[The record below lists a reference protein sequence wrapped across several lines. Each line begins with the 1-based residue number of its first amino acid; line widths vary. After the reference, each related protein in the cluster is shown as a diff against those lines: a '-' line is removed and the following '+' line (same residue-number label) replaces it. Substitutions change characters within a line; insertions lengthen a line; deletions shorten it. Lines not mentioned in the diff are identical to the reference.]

1 MSGLEP
7 VELKKGGFPDL
18 SGDGKVTQKDILMGR
33 GVIKKAN
40 GGIAAY
46 ANGGDSSVL
55 NLNMLDEYINFL
67 QQEEQKAF
75 KDSRVAPG
83 TNPTGLPIL
92 GDRKRIQASQNYIQ
106 ARKDVVNALRNI
118 TDENLEAYNRG
129 DFKNLSTGIAKKE
142 IEKYLDF
149 SAASKV
155 ADEVKNKS
163 GIASYADGGDADKS
177 FFNLQ
182 RTAEGSGANLRDF
195 TDLVFDPTDP
205 VDYAIAGLMVFP
217 PAAIAAKLIKLGV
230 KGNKLKNKMKKVENI
245 KNAQRSMGKKAK
257 DLFTTNPIDNM
268 AAANGLVLGGTRTGK
283 YGLSATGQL
292 AVRNELA
299 DLATTNERTISR
311 IGPVEL
317 YSYEARD
324 QIREDPSLIK
334 KGGIQ
339 DLVEIG
345 EVSSELIEILKEPE
359 GREAVAE
366 VIKESLPSMPNVFG
380 TVDDEILNKR
390 DGGIIKFAKGG
401 AVKKGGRALLDKAK
415 EKIKL
420 KKDGTPDKRYK
431 VETKTPDKPKSS
443 GTKINEK
450 LKPKKQTQAQK
461 KAAAERKRK
470 ADLKK
475 AEKKR
480 QDDIDAKAKADAAA
494 RRKKDADDFNQS
506 RQQSPATKV
515 DDAATGGTPKT
526 GGGVPEGDVPKSG
539 FFQNPVPYLSPNIF
553 NPATKA
559 KGTKAILAG
568 ATLLPGMFRDADG
581 SEEDRPSTEDVI
593 ISNDGLEN
601 LFNKDPGGDIPD
613 ANPSEWNQIMK
624 NRLVTDQG
632 FQLDDKGDFV
642 DKPKFRNYLRSL
654 PKAYLDKTNRDPD
667 FAKKMMAGFLNMMKP
682 VEGFVPINPV
692 VAFGE
697 GYLGE
702 ETRQADMLPADA
714 KMLQFLQTNPEL
726 YQRYL
731 ESESAKA
738 GVLLSDA
745 KQQEADRIFN
755 SLLGNLSIKYG
766 VPLDNIGDYKVIY
779 TDPAS
784 GRTMEIDSTVLLSM
798 GDQSVKI
805 VGSPN
810 LELVLR

>member
-33 GVIKKAN
+33 GVIKKAD

-46 ANGGDSSVL
+46 AN
-55 NLNMLDEYINFL
+55 
-67 QQEEQKAF
+67 
-75 KDSRVAPG
+75 
-83 TNPTGLPIL
+83 
-92 GDRKRIQASQNYIQ
+92 
-106 ARKDVVNALRNI
+106 
-118 TDENLEAYNRG
+118 
-129 DFKNLSTGIAKKE
+129 
-142 IEKYLDF
+142 
-149 SAASKV
+149 
-155 ADEVKNKS
+155 
-163 GIASYADGGDADKS
+163 GGDADKS

-217 PAAIAAKLIKLGV
+217 PAAIAARLIKLGV
-230 KGNKLKNKMKKVENI
+230 KGNKLKDKMKKVETI
-245 KNAQRSMGKKAK
+245 KNAQRSMGTKAK

-268 AAANGLVLGGTRTGK
+268 AAANGLILGGTRSTALG
-283 YGLSATGQL
+283 ATGQL

-299 DLATTNERTISR
+299 DLGTTNQRSIKR
-311 IGPVEL
+311 VGPVEL

-359 GREAVAE
+359 GREAMAE

-380 TVDDEILNKR
+380 TVEEEILNKK
-390 DGGIIKFAKGG
+390 DGGIASF
-401 AVKKGGRALLDKAK
+401 KKGGILKGGRSILDKTK
-415 EKIKL
+415 DKIKL
-420 KKDGTPDKRYK
+420 KKDGTPDRRYK
-431 VETKTPDKPKSS
+431 TETKTETTDKPKSDKSESS
-443 GTKINEK
+443 GTKIN
-450 LKPKKQTQAQK
+450 KKVEESKSSVADKKTRQK
-461 KAAAERKRK
+461 AIDDKTKRDAATRRK
-470 ADLKK
+470 ADTD
-475 AEKKR
+475 E
-480 QDDIDAKAKADAAA
+480 
-494 RRKKDADDFNQS
+494 FNQS
-506 RQQSPATKV
+506 RQQTTATKV
-515 DDAATGGTPKT
+515 DDATTGGASKK
-526 GGGVPEGDVPKSG
+526 GGGVPEGDVVKPG
-539 FFQNPVPYLSPNIF
+539 FFQKAF
-553 NPATKA
+553 QKA
-559 KGTKAILAG
+559 KKPALIGGALVAG
-568 ATLLPGMFRDADG
+568 ATLLPNIFRDADG
-581 SEEDRPSTEDVI
+581 SDADRPSTEDVN

-601 LFNKDPGGDIPD
+601 LFNKDTGGDIPD
-613 ANPSEWNQIMK
+613 TNPSEWNQIMK

-714 KMLQFLQTNPEL
+714 KMLQFLQANPDL
-726 YQRYL
+726 YQQYL

-738 GVLLSDA
+738 GVLLSDTKAEVGQNYYDLLVSSAAQTQGIPLDQIA
-745 KQQEADRIFN
+745 KGNYQLYYGDNPVTAATIT
-755 SLLGNLSIKYG
+755 SLLGQG
-766 VPLDNIGDYKVIY
+766 VSVIGD
-779 TDPAS
+779 PNF
-784 GRTMEIDSTVLLSM
+784 VLKE
-798 GDQSVKI
+798 VK
-805 VGSPN
+805 
-810 LELVLR
+810 

>member
-33 GVIKKAN
+33 GVIEKAD

-46 ANGGDSSVL
+46 AN
-55 NLNMLDEYINFL
+55 
-67 QQEEQKAF
+67 
-75 KDSRVAPG
+75 
-83 TNPTGLPIL
+83 
-92 GDRKRIQASQNYIQ
+92 
-106 ARKDVVNALRNI
+106 
-118 TDENLEAYNRG
+118 
-129 DFKNLSTGIAKKE
+129 
-142 IEKYLDF
+142 
-149 SAASKV
+149 
-155 ADEVKNKS
+155 
-163 GIASYADGGDADKS
+163 GGDADKS

-217 PAAIAAKLIKLGV
+217 PAAIAARLIKLGV
-230 KGNKLKNKMKKVENI
+230 KGNKLKDKMKKVETI
-245 KNAQRSMGKKAK
+245 KNAQRSMGTKAK

-268 AAANGLVLGGTRTGK
+268 AAANGLILGGTRSTALG
-283 YGLSATGQL
+283 ATGQL

-299 DLATTNERTISR
+299 DLGTTNQRSIKR
-311 IGPVEL
+311 VGPVEL

-359 GREAVAE
+359 GREAMAE

-380 TVDDEILNKR
+380 TVEEEILNKK
-390 DGGIIKFAKGG
+390 DGGIASF
-401 AVKKGGRALLDKAK
+401 KKGGILKGGRSILDKTK
-415 EKIKL
+415 DKIKL
-420 KKDGTPDKRYK
+420 KKDGTPDRRYK
-431 VETKTPDKPKSS
+431 TETKTETTDKPKSDKSESS
-443 GTKINEK
+443 GTKIN
-450 LKPKKQTQAQK
+450 KKVEESKSSVADKKTRQK
-461 KAAAERKRK
+461 AIDDKTKRDAATRRK
-470 ADLKK
+470 ADTD
-475 AEKKR
+475 E
-480 QDDIDAKAKADAAA
+480 
-494 RRKKDADDFNQS
+494 FNQS
-506 RQQSPATKV
+506 RQQTTATKV
-515 DDAATGGTPKT
+515 DDATTGGASKK
-526 GGGVPEGDVPKSG
+526 GGGVPEGDVVKPG
-539 FFQNPVPYLSPNIF
+539 FFQKAF
-553 NPATKA
+553 QKA
-559 KGTKAILAG
+559 KKPALIGGALVAG
-568 ATLLPGMFRDADG
+568 ATLLPNIFRDADG
-581 SEEDRPSTEDVI
+581 SDADRPSTEDVN

-601 LFNKDPGGDIPD
+601 LFNKDTGGDIPD
-613 ANPSEWNQIMK
+613 TNPSEWNQIMK
-624 NRLVTDQG
+624 NRLVNDQG

-682 VEGFVPINPV
+682 VEGFVPINPA

-714 KMLQFLQTNPEL
+714 KMLQFLQANPDL
-726 YQRYL
+726 YQQYL

-738 GVLLSDA
+738 GVLLSDTKAEVGQNYYDLLVSSAAQTQGIPLDQIA
-745 KQQEADRIFN
+745 KGNYQLYYKDTPITAATIT
-755 SLLGNLSIKYG
+755 SLLGQG
-766 VPLDNIGDYKVIY
+766 VSVIGD
-779 TDPAS
+779 PNF
-784 GRTMEIDSTVLLSM
+784 VLKE
-798 GDQSVKI
+798 VK
-805 VGSPN
+805 
-810 LELVLR
+810 

>member
-33 GVIKKAN
+33 GVIEKAD

-46 ANGGDSSVL
+46 AN
-55 NLNMLDEYINFL
+55 
-67 QQEEQKAF
+67 
-75 KDSRVAPG
+75 
-83 TNPTGLPIL
+83 
-92 GDRKRIQASQNYIQ
+92 
-106 ARKDVVNALRNI
+106 
-118 TDENLEAYNRG
+118 
-129 DFKNLSTGIAKKE
+129 
-142 IEKYLDF
+142 
-149 SAASKV
+149 
-155 ADEVKNKS
+155 
-163 GIASYADGGDADKS
+163 GGDADKS

-217 PAAIAAKLIKLGV
+217 PAAIAARLIKLGV
-230 KGNKLKNKMKKVENI
+230 KGNKLKDKMKKVETI
-245 KNAQRSMGKKAK
+245 KNAQRSMGTKAK

-268 AAANGLVLGGTRTGK
+268 AAANGLILGGTRSTALG
-283 YGLSATGQL
+283 ATGQL

-299 DLATTNERTISR
+299 DLLTTNQRSIKR
-311 IGPVEL
+311 VGPAEL

-359 GREAVAE
+359 GREAMAE

-380 TVDDEILNKR
+380 TVEEEILNKK
-390 DGGIIKFAKGG
+390 DGGIASF
-401 AVKKGGRALLDKAK
+401 KKGGILKGGRSILDKTK
-415 EKIKL
+415 DKIKL

-431 VETKTPDKPKSS
+431 TETKTKTTDKPKSDKSESS
-443 GTKINEK
+443 GTKIN
-450 LKPKKQTQAQK
+450 KKVEDSKSSVADK
-461 KAAAERKRK
+461 KAREKAIDDKTKRDAATRRK
-470 ADLKK
+470 AD
-475 AEKKR
+475 
-480 QDDIDAKAKADAAA
+480 ADE
-494 RRKKDADDFNQS
+494 FNQS
-506 RQQSPATKV
+506 RQQTPATKV
-515 DDAATGGTPKT
+515 DDATTGSAPKT
-526 GGGVPEGDVPKSG
+526 GGGVPEGDVVKPG
-539 FFQNPVPYLSPNIF
+539 LFQ
-553 NPATKA
+553 KA
-559 KGTKAILAG
+559 KKPALIGGALVAG
-568 ATLLPGMFRDADG
+568 ATLLPNIFRDADG
-581 SEEDRPSTEDVI
+581 SDADRPSTEDVN

-601 LFNKDPGGDIPD
+601 LFNKDTGGDIPD
-613 ANPSEWNQIMK
+613 TNPSEWNQIMK
-624 NRLVTDQG
+624 NRLVNDQG

-714 KMLQFLQTNPEL
+714 KMLQFLQANPDL
-726 YQRYL
+726 YQQYL

-738 GVLLSDA
+738 GVLLSDTKAEVGQNYYDLLVSSAAQTQGIPLDQIA
-745 KQQEADRIFN
+745 KGNYQLYYKDTPITAATIT
-755 SLLGNLSIKYG
+755 SLLGQG
-766 VPLDNIGDYKVIY
+766 VSVIGD
-779 TDPAS
+779 PNF
-784 GRTMEIDSTVLLSM
+784 VLKE
-798 GDQSVKI
+798 VK
-805 VGSPN
+805 
-810 LELVLR
+810 

>member
-33 GVIKKAN
+33 GVIEKAD

-46 ANGGDSSVL
+46 AN
-55 NLNMLDEYINFL
+55 
-67 QQEEQKAF
+67 
-75 KDSRVAPG
+75 
-83 TNPTGLPIL
+83 
-92 GDRKRIQASQNYIQ
+92 
-106 ARKDVVNALRNI
+106 
-118 TDENLEAYNRG
+118 
-129 DFKNLSTGIAKKE
+129 
-142 IEKYLDF
+142 
-149 SAASKV
+149 
-155 ADEVKNKS
+155 
-163 GIASYADGGDADKS
+163 GGDADKS

-217 PAAIAAKLIKLGV
+217 PAAIAARLIKLGV
-230 KGNKLKNKMKKVENI
+230 KGNKLKDKMKKVETI
-245 KNAQRSMGKKAK
+245 KNAQRSMGTKAK

-268 AAANGLVLGGTRTGK
+268 AAANGLILGGTRSTALG
-283 YGLSATGQL
+283 ATGQL

-299 DLATTNERTISR
+299 DLLTTNQRSIKR
-311 IGPVEL
+311 VGPAEL

-359 GREAVAE
+359 GREAMAE

-380 TVDDEILNKR
+380 TVEEEILNKK
-390 DGGIIKFAKGG
+390 DGGIASF
-401 AVKKGGRALLDKAK
+401 KKGGILKGGRSILDKTK
-415 EKIKL
+415 DKIKL

-431 VETKTPDKPKSS
+431 TETKTKTTDKPKSDKSESS
-443 GTKINEK
+443 GTKIN
-450 LKPKKQTQAQK
+450 KKVEDSKSSVADK
-461 KAAAERKRK
+461 KAREKAIDDKTKRDAATRRK
-470 ADLKK
+470 AD
-475 AEKKR
+475 
-480 QDDIDAKAKADAAA
+480 ADE
-494 RRKKDADDFNQS
+494 FNQS
-506 RQQSPATKV
+506 RQQTPATKV
-515 DDAATGGTPKT
+515 DDATTGSAPKT
-526 GGGVPEGDVPKSG
+526 GGGVPEGDVVKPG
-539 FFQNPVPYLSPNIF
+539 LFQ
-553 NPATKA
+553 KA
-559 KGTKAILAG
+559 KKPALIGGALVAG
-568 ATLLPGMFRDADG
+568 ATLLPNIFRDADG
-581 SEEDRPSTEDVI
+581 SDADRPSTEDVN

-601 LFNKDPGGDIPD
+601 LFNKDTGGDIPD
-613 ANPSEWNQIMK
+613 TNPSEWNQIMK
-624 NRLVTDQG
+624 NRLVNDQG

-714 KMLQFLQTNPEL
+714 KMLQFLQANPE
-726 YQRYL
+726 YKDFYL
-731 ESESAKA
+731 KGKAAEA
-738 GVLLSDA
+738 GVLLSDTKAEVGQNYYDLLVSSAAQTQGIPLDQIA
-745 KQQEADRIFN
+745 KGNYQLYYKDTPITAATIT
-755 SLLGNLSIKYG
+755 SLLGQG
-766 VPLDNIGDYKVIY
+766 VSVIGD
-779 TDPAS
+779 PNF
-784 GRTMEIDSTVLLSM
+784 VLKE
-798 GDQSVKI
+798 VK
-805 VGSPN
+805 
-810 LELVLR
+810 

>member
-33 GVIKKAN
+33 GVIEKAD
-40 GGIAAY
+40 GGIAVY
-46 ANGGDSSVL
+46 A
-55 NLNMLDEYINFL
+55 
-67 QQEEQKAF
+67 K
-75 KDSRVAPG
+75 
-83 TNPTGLPIL
+83 
-92 GDRKRIQASQNYIQ
+92 
-106 ARKDVVNALRNI
+106 
-118 TDENLEAYNRG
+118 
-129 DFKNLSTGIAKKE
+129 
-142 IEKYLDF
+142 
-149 SAASKV
+149 
-155 ADEVKNKS
+155 
-163 GIASYADGGDADKS
+163 GGDADKS

-217 PAAIAAKLIKLGV
+217 PAAIAARLIKLGV
-230 KGNKLKNKMKKVENI
+230 KGNKLKDKMKKVETI
-245 KNAQRSMGKKAK
+245 KNAQRSMGTKAK

-268 AAANGLVLGGTRTGK
+268 AAANGLILGGTRSTALG
-283 YGLSATGQL
+283 ATGQL

-299 DLATTNERTISR
+299 DLLTTNQRSIKR
-311 IGPVEL
+311 VGPAEL

-359 GREAVAE
+359 GREAMAE

-380 TVDDEILNKR
+380 TVEEEILNKK
-390 DGGIIKFAKGG
+390 DGGIASF
-401 AVKKGGRALLDKAK
+401 KKGGILKGGRSILDKTK
-415 EKIKL
+415 DKIKL

-431 VETKTPDKPKSS
+431 TETKTETTDKPKSDKSESS

-450 LKPKKQTQAQK
+450 VEESKSSVADK
-461 KAAAERKRK
+461 KAREKAIDDKTKRDAATRRK
-470 ADLKK
+470 AD
-475 AEKKR
+475 
-480 QDDIDAKAKADAAA
+480 ADE
-494 RRKKDADDFNQS
+494 FNQS
-506 RQQSPATKV
+506 RQQTPATKV
-515 DDAATGGTPKT
+515 DDATKGGTPKI

-581 SEEDRPSTEDVI
+581 SEEDRSSTEDVI

-601 LFNKDPGGDIPD
+601 LFNKDPGGNIPD

-654 PKAYLDKTNRDPD
+654 PKSYLDKTNRDPD

-682 VEGFVPINPV
+682 VEGFVPINPA

-714 KMLQFLQTNPEL
+714 KMLQFLQANPE
-726 YQRYL
+726 YKDFYL
-731 ESESAKA
+731 KGKAAEA
-738 GVLLSDA
+738 GVLLSDTKAEVGQNYYDLLVSSAAQTQGIPLDQIA
-745 KQQEADRIFN
+745 KGNYQLYYKDTPITAATIT
-755 SLLGNLSIKYG
+755 SLLGQG
-766 VPLDNIGDYKVIY
+766 VSVIGD
-779 TDPAS
+779 PNF
-784 GRTMEIDSTVLLSM
+784 VLKE
-798 GDQSVKI
+798 V
-805 VGSPN
+805 N
-810 LELVLR
+810 

>member
-33 GVIKKAN
+33 GVIEKAD

-46 ANGGDSSVL
+46 AN
-55 NLNMLDEYINFL
+55 
-67 QQEEQKAF
+67 
-75 KDSRVAPG
+75 
-83 TNPTGLPIL
+83 
-92 GDRKRIQASQNYIQ
+92 
-106 ARKDVVNALRNI
+106 
-118 TDENLEAYNRG
+118 
-129 DFKNLSTGIAKKE
+129 
-142 IEKYLDF
+142 
-149 SAASKV
+149 
-155 ADEVKNKS
+155 
-163 GIASYADGGDADKS
+163 GGDADKS

-217 PAAIAAKLIKLGV
+217 PAAIAARLIKLGV
-230 KGNKLKNKMKKVENI
+230 KGNKLKDKMKKVETI
-245 KNAQRSMGKKAK
+245 KNAQRSMGTKAK

-268 AAANGLVLGGTRTGK
+268 AAANGLILGGTRSTALG
-283 YGLSATGQL
+283 ATGQL

-299 DLATTNERTISR
+299 DLGTTNQRSIKR
-311 IGPVEL
+311 VGPVEL

-359 GREAVAE
+359 GREAMAE

-380 TVDDEILNKR
+380 TVEEEILNKK
-390 DGGIIKFAKGG
+390 DGGIASF
-401 AVKKGGRALLDKAK
+401 KKGGILKGGKSILDKTK

-420 KKDGTPDKRYK
+420 KKDGTPDRRYK
-431 VETKTPDKPKSS
+431 TETKTETTDKPKSDKSESS
-443 GTKINEK
+443 GTKIN
-450 LKPKKQTQAQK
+450 KKVEESKSSVADKKTRQK
-461 KAAAERKRK
+461 AIDDKTKRDAATRRK
-470 ADLKK
+470 ADTD
-475 AEKKR
+475 E
-480 QDDIDAKAKADAAA
+480 
-494 RRKKDADDFNQS
+494 FNQS
-506 RQQSPATKV
+506 RQQTTATKV
-515 DDAATGGTPKT
+515 DDATTGGASKK
-526 GGGVPEGDVPKSG
+526 GGGVPEGDVVKPG
-539 FFQNPVPYLSPNIF
+539 FFQKAF
-553 NPATKA
+553 QKA
-559 KGTKAILAG
+559 KKPALIGGALVAG
-568 ATLLPGMFRDADG
+568 ATLLPNIFRDADG
-581 SEEDRPSTEDVI
+581 SDADRPSTEDVN

-601 LFNKDPGGDIPD
+601 LFNKDTGGDIPD
-613 ANPSEWNQIMK
+613 TNPSEWNQIMK
-624 NRLVTDQG
+624 NRLVNDQG

-682 VEGFVPINPV
+682 VEGFVPINPA

-714 KMLQFLQTNPEL
+714 KMLQFLQANPE
-726 YQRYL
+726 YKDFYL
-731 ESESAKA
+731 KGKAAEA
-738 GVLLSDA
+738 GVLLSDTKAEVGQNYYDLLVSSAAQTQGIPLDQIA
-745 KQQEADRIFN
+745 KGNYQLYYKDTPITAATIT
-755 SLLGNLSIKYG
+755 SLLGQG
-766 VPLDNIGDYKVIY
+766 VSVIGD
-779 TDPAS
+779 PNF
-784 GRTMEIDSTVLLSM
+784 VLKE
-798 GDQSVKI
+798 V
-805 VGSPN
+805 N
-810 LELVLR
+810 

>member
-33 GVIKKAN
+33 GVIEKAD

-46 ANGGDSSVL
+46 AN
-55 NLNMLDEYINFL
+55 
-67 QQEEQKAF
+67 
-75 KDSRVAPG
+75 
-83 TNPTGLPIL
+83 
-92 GDRKRIQASQNYIQ
+92 
-106 ARKDVVNALRNI
+106 
-118 TDENLEAYNRG
+118 
-129 DFKNLSTGIAKKE
+129 
-142 IEKYLDF
+142 
-149 SAASKV
+149 
-155 ADEVKNKS
+155 
-163 GIASYADGGDADKS
+163 GGDADKS

-217 PAAIAAKLIKLGV
+217 PAAIAARLIKLGV
-230 KGNKLKNKMKKVENI
+230 KGNKLKDKMKKVETI
-245 KNAQRSMGKKAK
+245 KNAQRSMGTKAK

-268 AAANGLVLGGTRTGK
+268 AAANGLILGGTRSTALG
-283 YGLSATGQL
+283 ATGQL

-299 DLATTNERTISR
+299 DLGTTNQRSIKR
-311 IGPVEL
+311 VGPVEL

-359 GREAVAE
+359 GREAMAE

-380 TVDDEILNKR
+380 TVEEEILNKK
-390 DGGIIKFAKGG
+390 DGGIASF
-401 AVKKGGRALLDKAK
+401 KKGGILKGGRSILDKTK
-415 EKIKL
+415 DKIKL
-420 KKDGTPDKRYK
+420 KKDGTPDRRYK
-431 VETKTPDKPKSS
+431 TETKTETTDKPKSDKSESS
-443 GTKINEK
+443 GTKIN
-450 LKPKKQTQAQK
+450 KKVEESKSSVADKKTRQK
-461 KAAAERKRK
+461 AIDDKTKRDAATRRK
-470 ADLKK
+470 ADTD
-475 AEKKR
+475 E
-480 QDDIDAKAKADAAA
+480 
-494 RRKKDADDFNQS
+494 FNQS
-506 RQQSPATKV
+506 RQQTTATKV
-515 DDAATGGTPKT
+515 DDATTGGASKK
-526 GGGVPEGDVPKSG
+526 GGGVPEGDVVKPG
-539 FFQNPVPYLSPNIF
+539 FFQKAF
-553 NPATKA
+553 QKA
-559 KGTKAILAG
+559 KKPALIGGALVAG
-568 ATLLPGMFRDADG
+568 ATLLPNIFRDADG
-581 SEEDRPSTEDVI
+581 SDADRPSTEDVN

-601 LFNKDPGGDIPD
+601 LFNKDTGGDIPD
-613 ANPSEWNQIMK
+613 TNPSEWNQIMK
-624 NRLVTDQG
+624 NRLVNDQG

-682 VEGFVPINPV
+682 VEGFVPINPA

-714 KMLQFLQTNPEL
+714 KMLQFLQANPDL
-726 YQRYL
+726 YQQYL

-738 GVLLSDA
+738 GVLLSDTKAEVGQNYYDLLVSSAAQTQGIPLDQIA
-745 KQQEADRIFN
+745 KGNYQLYYKDTPITAATIT
-755 SLLGNLSIKYG
+755 SLLGQG
-766 VPLDNIGDYKVIY
+766 VSVIGD
-779 TDPAS
+779 PNF
-784 GRTMEIDSTVLLSM
+784 VLKE
-798 GDQSVKI
+798 V
-805 VGSPN
+805 N
-810 LELVLR
+810 

>member
-1 MSGLEP
+1 
-7 VELKKGGFPDL
+7 
-18 SGDGKVTQKDILMGR
+18 
-33 GVIKKAN
+33 
-40 GGIAAY
+40 
-46 ANGGDSSVL
+46 
-55 NLNMLDEYINFL
+55 
-67 QQEEQKAF
+67 
-75 KDSRVAPG
+75 
-83 TNPTGLPIL
+83 
-92 GDRKRIQASQNYIQ
+92 
-106 ARKDVVNALRNI
+106 
-118 TDENLEAYNRG
+118 
-129 DFKNLSTGIAKKE
+129 
-142 IEKYLDF
+142 
-149 SAASKV
+149 
-155 ADEVKNKS
+155 
-163 GIASYADGGDADKS
+163 
-177 FFNLQ
+177 
-182 RTAEGSGANLRDF
+182 
-195 TDLVFDPTDP
+195 
-205 VDYAIAGLMVFP
+205 
-217 PAAIAAKLIKLGV
+217 
-230 KGNKLKNKMKKVENI
+230 
-245 KNAQRSMGKKAK
+245 
-257 DLFTTNPIDNM
+257 
-268 AAANGLVLGGTRTGK
+268 
-283 YGLSATGQL
+283 
-292 AVRNELA
+292 
-299 DLATTNERTISR
+299 
-311 IGPVEL
+311 
-317 YSYEARD
+317 
-324 QIREDPSLIK
+324 
-334 KGGIQ
+334 
-339 DLVEIG
+339 
-345 EVSSELIEILKEPE
+345 
-359 GREAVAE
+359 
-366 VIKESLPSMPNVFG
+366 MPNVFG

-390 DGGIIKFAKGG
+390 DGGIIRFAKGG
-401 AVKKGGRALLDKAK
+401 AVKKGGRAFLDKTK
-415 EKIKL
+415 KKIKL

-526 GGGVPEGDVPKSG
+526 GGGVPEGDLPKQG

-581 SEEDRPSTEDVI
+581 SEEDRPSTEDVT

-682 VEGFVPINPV
+682 VEGYVPINPA

-697 GYLGE
+697 GYFGE
-702 ETRQADMLPADA
+702 ETRQADMLPADVQTL
-714 KMLQFLQTNPEL
+714 KFLQDNPRFADL
-726 YQRYL
+726 YKQMQAAKVGMTLGEVKEGQPEYVYETLLRDKLETSGYTYDQYPNFILTYNGKPVGPSFIGAKLGQGVNVYL
-731 ESESAKA
+731 DPLFGIQIKPSASA
-738 GVLLSDA
+738 
-745 KQQEADRIFN
+745 
-755 SLLGNLSIKYG
+755 
-766 VPLDNIGDYKVIY
+766 P
-779 TDPAS
+779 
-784 GRTMEIDSTVLLSM
+784 
-798 GDQSVKI
+798 
-805 VGSPN
+805 
-810 LELVLR
+810 

>member
-33 GVIKKAN
+33 GVIEKAD

-46 ANGGDSSVL
+46 AN
-55 NLNMLDEYINFL
+55 
-67 QQEEQKAF
+67 
-75 KDSRVAPG
+75 
-83 TNPTGLPIL
+83 
-92 GDRKRIQASQNYIQ
+92 
-106 ARKDVVNALRNI
+106 
-118 TDENLEAYNRG
+118 
-129 DFKNLSTGIAKKE
+129 
-142 IEKYLDF
+142 
-149 SAASKV
+149 
-155 ADEVKNKS
+155 
-163 GIASYADGGDADKS
+163 GGDADKS

-217 PAAIAAKLIKLGV
+217 PAAIAARLIKLGV
-230 KGNKLKNKMKKVENI
+230 KGNKLKDKMKKVETI
-245 KNAQRSMGKKAK
+245 KNAQRSMGTKAK

-268 AAANGLVLGGTRTGK
+268 AAANGLILGGTRSTALG
-283 YGLSATGQL
+283 ATGQL

-299 DLATTNERTISR
+299 DLGTTNQRSIKR
-311 IGPVEL
+311 VGPVEL

-359 GREAVAE
+359 GREAMAE

-380 TVDDEILNKR
+380 TVEEEILNKK
-390 DGGIIKFAKGG
+390 DGGIASF
-401 AVKKGGRALLDKAK
+401 KKGGILKGGKSILDKTK

-420 KKDGTPDKRYK
+420 KKDGTPDRRYK
-431 VETKTPDKPKSS
+431 TETKTETTDKPKSDKSESS
-443 GTKINEK
+443 GTKIN
-450 LKPKKQTQAQK
+450 KKVEESKSSVADKKTRQK
-461 KAAAERKRK
+461 AIDDKTKRDAATRRK
-470 ADLKK
+470 ADTD
-475 AEKKR
+475 E
-480 QDDIDAKAKADAAA
+480 
-494 RRKKDADDFNQS
+494 FNQS
-506 RQQSPATKV
+506 RQRTTATKV
-515 DDAATGGTPKT
+515 DDATTGGASKK
-526 GGGVPEGDVPKSG
+526 GGGVPEGDVVKPG
-539 FFQNPVPYLSPNIF
+539 FFQKAF
-553 NPATKA
+553 QKA
-559 KGTKAILAG
+559 KKPALIGGALVAG
-568 ATLLPGMFRDADG
+568 ATLLPNIFRDADG
-581 SEEDRPSTEDVI
+581 SDADRPSTEDVN

-601 LFNKDPGGDIPD
+601 LFNKDTGGDIPD
-613 ANPSEWNQIMK
+613 TNPSEWNQIMK
-624 NRLVTDQG
+624 NRLVNDQG

-682 VEGFVPINPV
+682 VEGFVPINPA

-714 KMLQFLQTNPEL
+714 KMLQFLQANPE
-726 YQRYL
+726 YKDFYL
-731 ESESAKA
+731 KGKAAEA
-738 GVLLSDA
+738 GVLLSDTKAEVGQNYYDLLVSSAAQTQGIPLDQIA
-745 KQQEADRIFN
+745 KGNYQLYYKDTPITAATIT
-755 SLLGNLSIKYG
+755 SLLGQG
-766 VPLDNIGDYKVIY
+766 VSVIGD
-779 TDPAS
+779 PNF
-784 GRTMEIDSTVLLSM
+784 VLKE
-798 GDQSVKI
+798 V
-805 VGSPN
+805 N
-810 LELVLR
+810 